1 MGRGLDHQFYCMSL
15 ETLVTFPSLPLR
27 LSLTENILRYLMVWT
42 QTLNFMLQEDIMF
55 VKWRQNP
62 LMKTL
67 CAVYIRL
74 VWCLPIKDS
83 IDVSV
88 ERTFLS
94 GRLNR
99 NSRSKRPGL
108 LSAGSIESSLFV
120 APMTTIS
127 PRLSKPSI
135 KASSVDTIELDREKE
150 VMIWVNTWYLWF
162 NSIWSFSKKYN
173 SYCILHWTK
182 IHKQTF
188 RTEILRARARQYWP
202 C

>member
-1 MGRGLDHQFYCMSL
+1 
-15 ETLVTFPSLPLR
+15 
-27 LSLTENILRYLMVWT
+27 
-42 QTLNFMLQEDIMF
+42 
-55 VKWRQNP
+55 
-62 LMKTL
+62 MKNL

-74 VWCLPIKDS
+74 VRCLPIKDS

-88 ERTFLS
+88 EHTFLS

-150 VMIWVNTWYLWF
+150 VMIWGNTWYLWF
-162 NSIWSFSKKYN
+162 NSICSFSKKYN
-173 SYCILHWTK
+173 SYWILRWTK

-188 RTEILRARARQYWP
+188 RGEILSESKTILTMLVSQHRPNKQGHFSAYGTQTCITKRNQ
-202 C
+202 